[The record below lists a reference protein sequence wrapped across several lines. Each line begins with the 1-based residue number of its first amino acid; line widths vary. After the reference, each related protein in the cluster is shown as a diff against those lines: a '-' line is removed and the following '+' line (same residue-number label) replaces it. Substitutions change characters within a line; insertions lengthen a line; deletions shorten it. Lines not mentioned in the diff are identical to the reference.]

1 MMTKGVPAEVP
12 DSVVTSGAYRI
23 LETLGA
29 GGMAT
34 VHRAYDTVRGAEVA
48 LKRLRT
54 DVEPEAHRR
63 GIAHL
68 EREFHT
74 LSQLAHPRVVQVFDY
89 RVDCGEPYYTMELL
103 DGGDLQERSPLEWR
117 TACAVAIDICSALS
131 LMHSRRLVHRDLSPR
146 NVRCTSDGRA
156 KLIDFGA
163 MVAMGPCKSVVGTP
177 AICAPELVRLQ
188 SLDGRTD
195 LFALGATL
203 YYTLTGRFPYPAR
216 SFAQLE
222 SMWKQR
228 PPAPSD
234 IVPGISAAVDAL
246 VMDLLQLDAALR
258 PSNASEVM
266 QRLRAAAGLSIDEQL
281 LVSQAYLATPNL
293 VGRDAAVARMR
304 KYTSALCN
312 GRGRAVLVDGQ
323 AGVGR
328 TRFLDACVLEG
339 KLAGAAVIRADPSD
353 SLSGEFGVARAL
365 GRRLLETAETQAVD
379 SAKAH
384 WDVLSDA
391 IPELQALQPT
401 RLPLAAAANQS
412 ESEREAAL
420 QRALRGWFLAFSQ
433 LRPLLLVVDDLQR
446 VDEASAAL
454 IALLAKECRHNRLL
468 VATSMPSGSHASSIS
483 RRMFVDAS
491 RKIELSALTLG
502 ETELLLHSVFGNVPN
517 MQLLTAKLHAVCE
530 GRPRDL
536 MQLAQHL
543 VDKGLVRYHDGTWSL
558 PAKLDT
564 GSLPTSLANALS
576 ERVMALGAEA
586 RQLAQAMA
594 LSDGQHVTLVECGL
608 LADQSDLLQLRR
620 LLDELRLAGIITGS
634 GDQFGIGAQGFASAL
649 LGTLEPEQE
658 PRLHARLAEVFE
670 RRGNEGI
677 LCALHLFKAGQDER
691 GLDALIGHA
700 EASQRVTEAD
710 PSAFIKM
717 INSLPPGWL
726 SVFDRALELAVASGR
741 PARQCFLLQRR
752 VLGLATYDSSSRPSR
767 YHYLAPIA
775 ELSRSCGLDV
785 YAQLDPALE
794 PKQRLQLALADAT
807 RRYESLPDSERVLAP
822 IDAAAQLARAVLTC
836 VGAASSSLDLDLLRL
851 LPSLAPLAPLSPGIA
866 IVQQVVEAVTQRIAG
881 RTDQARGMYQALLE
895 QLAQLDEASL
905 GRTYRI
911 TTEKGIYFVMANL
924 DAALGLDSCIEWIQ
938 GIAQNALHEINAC
951 HARGLHHLWR
961 ADPLNADRERAQ
973 AELLMV
979 QRVRRSQLE
988 GIHLLRELPA
998 HAVCD
1003 DLTRLQQASDN
1014 IESLASVFPNWQP
1027 VLHYARGEHARI
1039 RGDLR
1044 VALQEIETVLTVVS
1058 AGEHQIWSYAAGAQ
1072 VQTLCMLQ
1080 RYAAARSCGEM
1091 HLAAAERAGLGFERN
1106 HVRLPL
1112 ALALARCGKFAEA
1125 QRHANDALAEC
1136 RALRSKGLNLAL
1148 VYETHTWIAL
1158 LEGDA
1163 ERTETN
1169 LAELGRQLQGCSSQ
1183 TLAARHERIRRAAD
1197 KIVGG
1202 GAEPI
1207 MDDRSSQLG
1216 MQIMAALTACDS
1228 TEERAQRSLDF
1239 LLAETGSTQ
1248 GFLFAVTHTGY
1259 TLAASRADHELP
1271 PEIDVIARRSLARE
1285 DADNH
1290 ATGELEPD
1298 STTNSGYLMQGGRC
1312 YRSILLGHA
1321 GDGGFVV
1328 TGLGVVVSDPD
1339 APVKSTSR
1347 IATQLSRYGSF
1358 WRDSPRLSVMPTA
1371 SAPPP

>member
-1 MMTKGVPAEVP
+1 MIKAAESAVP
-12 DSVVTSGAYRI
+12 DTVVTSGRYRVVQ
-23 LETLGA
+23 TLGS

-34 VHRAYDTVRGAEVA
+34 VHQAYDAVRGAEVA
-48 LKRLRT
+48 LKRLRAG
-54 DVEPEAHRR
+54 VEPDAHRR

-89 RVDCGEPYYTMELL
+89 GVDCGDPYYTMELL

-117 TACAVAIDICSALS
+117 TACAIAIDICSALS

-163 MVAMGPCKSVVGTP
+163 MVAMGPSKSVVGTP

-228 PPAPSD
+228 PPAPSE

-266 QRLRAAAGLSIDEQL
+266 QRLRAAAGLAVDEQL

-312 GRGRAVLVDGQ
+312 GRGRAVLVDGPQ
-323 AGVGR
+323 GVGR
-328 TRFLDACVLEG
+328 TRFLDACALEG

-365 GRRLLETAETQAVD
+365 ARRLLETAETQAVD
-379 SAKAH
+379 SAKAY

-391 IPELQALQPT
+391 IPELSVLQPA
-401 RLPLAAAANQS
+401 RVPLPAAPNQS

-420 QRALRGWFLAFSQ
+420 QRALRGWLLAFCQ
-433 LRPLLLVVDDLQR
+433 LRPLLLVVDDLQC
-446 VDEASAAL
+446 VDEASVAL
-454 IALLAKECRHNRLL
+454 IALLAKECRQHRLL

-483 RRMFVDAS
+483 RRVLAEAS
-491 RKIELSALTLG
+491 RKIELSALRLQ
-502 ETELLLHSVFGNVPN
+502 ETEQLLRSVFGDVPN

-530 GRPRDL
+530 GKPRDL

-543 VDKGLVRYHDGTWSL
+543 VDKGVVRYNDGTWSL
-558 PAKLDT
+558 PATIDT
-564 GSLPTSLANALS
+564 ASLPTSLAHALS
-576 ERVMALGAEA
+576 ERVMALEPEA
-586 RQLAQAMA
+586 RQLAQAIA
-594 LSDGQHVTLVECGL
+594 LSNGQHLTLQECGL
-608 LADQSDLLQLRR
+608 LADQSDLLQVRR
-620 LLDELRLAGIITGS
+620 LLDELRLASVVTGA
-634 GDQFGIGAQGFASAL
+634 GDTFGIAAQGFASAL
-649 LGTLEPEQE
+649 LGTLEREHE
-658 PRLHARLAEVFE
+658 PRLHARLADVFE
-670 RRGNEGI
+670 RRGNDGI
-677 LCALHLFKAGQDER
+677 VCALHLFKAGQDER
-691 GLDALIGHA
+691 GLDTLIAHA
-700 EASQRVTEAD
+700 EASQRVSEAD
-710 PSAFIKM
+710 PTAFIKM

-726 SVFDRALELAVASGR
+726 SIFDRALELAVASGR

-752 VLGLATYDSSSRPSR
+752 VLGLASYDSSSRPSR

-775 ELSRSCGLDV
+775 ELSRCCGLDI
-785 YAQLDPALE
+785 YAQLDPELE
-794 PKQRLQLALADAT
+794 PKERLQLALTHAT
-807 RRYESLPDSERVLAP
+807 RRYESLPEHERVLAP
-822 IDAAAQLARAVLTC
+822 LEAAAQLAGSVLTC

-851 LPSLAPLAPLSPGIA
+851 LPSLAPLASLSPGIA

-881 RTDQARGMYQALLE
+881 RTDHARRMYQALLE
-895 QLAQLDEASL
+895 RLAQLDDASL
-905 GRTYRI
+905 GQTYRV
-911 TTEKGIYFVMANL
+911 TAEKGIHLVMANL
-924 DAALGLDSCIEWIQ
+924 DAALGLDSCSEWIQ

-951 HARGLHHLWR
+951 HARGLQHLWR
-961 ADPLNADRERAQ
+961 ADPLGADRERAQ

-988 GIHLLRELPA
+988 GIHLLREIPA
-998 HAVCD
+998 HAACD
-1003 DLTRLQQASDN
+1003 DLTRLQQASDS
-1014 IESLASVFPNWQP
+1014 IESLASVFPNWRP

-1039 RGDLR
+1039 RGDLT
-1044 VALQEIETVLTVVS
+1044 VALQEIETALTLVG
-1058 AGEHQIWSYAAGAQ
+1058 AGEHQIWSYAAGTQ
-1072 VQTLCMLQ
+1072 VQTLCMLE

-1091 HLAAAERAGLGFERN
+1091 HLAAAERAGLAFERN
-1106 HVRLPL
+1106 HIRLPL
-1112 ALALARCGKFAEA
+1112 ALALARCGKVADA

-1136 RALRSKGLNLAL
+1136 QALGSKGLNLAL
-1148 VYETHTWIAL
+1148 AYETHAWIAL
-1158 LEGDA
+1158 HDDDA
-1163 ERTETN
+1163 DRTETN
-1169 LAELGRQLQGCSSQ
+1169 LTELRRQLQGCSSP
-1183 TLAARHERIRRAAD
+1183 TLAARHERLRRAAD
-1197 KIVGG
+1197 KFLDG

-1207 MDDRSSQLG
+1207 LDDCSLQLG

-1239 LLAETGSTQ
+1239 LLEETGSTQ
-1248 GFLFAVTHTGY
+1248 GFLFAVTHSGY

-1271 PEIDVIARRSLARE
+1271 PEIDVIARKSLARE
-1285 DADNH
+1285 AADNQ
-1290 ATGELEPD
+1290 AAGELEPD
-1298 STTNSGYLMQGGRC
+1298 STMNSGYLMQGGRC

-1321 GDGGFVV
+1321 ENSGFVV
-1328 TGLGVVVSDPD
+1328 TGIGIVVSDPD
-1339 APVKSTSR
+1339 APVKNITR
-1347 IATQLSRYGSF
+1347 IATQLSRYGGL
-1358 WRDSPRLSVMPTA
+1358 WRDTPRLSVMPTA